1 MKLSAY
7 AKKLGV
13 SYQTAWNH
21 YKAGLIPNAR
31 KLPSGIII
39 VDEEASSIPERTAV
53 YARVSSSENKTNLVS
68 QSKRVQDFCAA
79 KGWIVSVVI
88 IKRSN

>member
-7 AKKLGV
+7 AKKLGL

-21 YKAGLIPNAR
+21 YKAGLIPNAN

-39 VDEEASSIPERTAV
+39 IDDE
-53 YARVSSSENKTNLVS
+53 VSM
-68 QSKRVQDFCAA
+68 
-79 KGWIVSVVI
+79 IVIFSGG
-88 IKRSN
+88 

>member
-39 VDEEASSIPERTAV
+39 VDDEEG
-53 YARVSSSENKTNLVS
+53 NK
-68 QSKRVQDFCAA
+68 
-79 KGWIVSVVI
+79 
-88 IKRSN
+88 